1 MPKAS
6 PGLVSFNGGELSPL
20 LDGRVD
26 LDRYGAGLAS
36 CENFIPLPQGGLR
49 NRTGTKFVAEIKDSA
64 TGACLLPFM
73 YSSDPGQ
80 SFILEAGTNYFRFFK
95 NHAAV
100 ESAPSVPFE
109 EGHDYT
115 VSEIPAL
122 AYVQSA
128 DVMYLAHNAHTLATL
143 SRTSDTNWTYGS
155 ISPVTGPFLDED
167 TSGIT
172 LTASGVTGSV
182 TLTASSAYFVDTAA
196 AGHIGSLF
204 LLWASD
210 IDVSALQPWEPDVTY
225 AAGDRVYYNGR
236 IYLLADG
243 DGNNSGTVP
252 PTHEEGSR
260 WDGKEGTNV
269 QWAFESSFYGIA
281 VVTAFTSSTI
291 VTATVLQR
299 LPVSLA
305 TKACTRWAEG
315 AWNGLRKWPG
325 ALCFYQDRLVAA
337 GSFYQPDTIW
347 TSAVGDYLNFGP
359 RDSSGLV
366 AADLALTVTVSSQQ
380 VNKVL
385 WMRPDGGGIL
395 CGTVGNEFLI
405 APATNGEGLSQS
417 NIRAIPQTAYG
428 SASIQPVQVGGATLY
443 VQRSKRKAREAIYDF
458 SSDRYS
464 GRDLTILSEHITA
477 AGGIKQMAYAQEPH
491 NIIWMCLGDGGL
503 IGLTYDRENEITG
516 WHRHTLGGAGD
527 AQGNPPYVESVSVI
541 PSPDATQDELWLI
554 VRRYIDG
561 QTVRYVEYL
570 DMSRGMDGDVEDSY
584 FVDCGITYD
593 GAATDTITGLD
604 HLEGETVQVVANGTA
619 HPDCVVASGSITLN
633 GEYSLVHAGLFADAA
648 VTTMK
653 IEAGSAN
660 GTAQGKRKR
669 IERVIARVYNS
680 IGGKAGSPDGN
691 LDGLLKRDS
700 ASPMSAA
707 VLPYSGDTVLTWP
720 YGHETA
726 GQIKIVQDQPLP
738 FNLLAL
744 FPDVNTKD

>member
-291 VTATVLQR
+291 VTATVLQ
-299 LPVSLA
+299 LSL
-305 TKACTRWAEG
+305 
-315 AWNGLRKWPG
+315 
-325 ALCFYQDRLVAA
+325 
-337 GSFYQPDTIW
+337 I
-347 TSAVGDYLNFGP
+347 
-359 RDSSGLV
+359 
-366 AADLALTVTVSSQQ
+366 
-380 VNKVL
+380 
-385 WMRPDGGGIL
+385 
-395 CGTVGNEFLI
+395 
-405 APATNGEGLSQS
+405 
-417 NIRAIPQTAYG
+417 
-428 SASIQPVQVGGATLY
+428 
-443 VQRSKRKAREAIYDF
+443 
-458 SSDRYS
+458 
-464 GRDLTILSEHITA
+464 HI
-477 AGGIKQMAYAQEPH
+477 
-491 NIIWMCLGDGGL
+491 
-503 IGLTYDRENEITG
+503 
-516 WHRHTLGGAGD
+516 
-527 AQGNPPYVESVSVI
+527 
-541 PSPDATQDELWLI
+541 
-554 VRRYIDG
+554 
-561 QTVRYVEYL
+561 
-570 DMSRGMDGDVEDSY
+570 
-584 FVDCGITYD
+584 
-593 GAATDTITGLD
+593 
-604 HLEGETVQVVANGTA
+604 
-619 HPDCVVASGSITLN
+619 
-633 GEYSLVHAGLFADAA
+633 
-648 VTTMK
+648 
-653 IEAGSAN
+653 
-660 GTAQGKRKR
+660 
-669 IERVIARVYNS
+669 
-680 IGGKAGSPDGN
+680 
-691 LDGLLKRDS
+691 
-700 ASPMSAA
+700 
-707 VLPYSGDTVLTWP
+707 
-720 YGHETA
+720 
-726 GQIKIVQDQPLP
+726 
-738 FNLLAL
+738 
-744 FPDVNTKD
+744 